1 MSWPHRL
8 GWNTERVRRNV
19 HFATIRAVGAMSLSG
34 GVARA
39 PPSGGMQMLTFDRRI
54 LVAATLAVLLLGS
67 IGIAVPA
74 EAARDLP
81 IQLYG
86 SRSTGWGLTNT
97 SLSVPGPSLAV
108 EVGDNVTLNLTSFDG
123 NRHNWYIDYNSNS
136 AVDANETSSSSPS
149 TRGNVV
155 WNFTVSNRTGTFVY
169 RSRIAGDGNM
179 WGNITIS
186 TAGGLG
192 TILGNPLV
200 VIGMVVVFGAI
211 LAIAVWA
218 YRRPRHPPEPP
229 QSQ

>member
-97 SLSVPGPSLAV
+97 SLSVPGPAGRRGRRQRDV
-108 EVGDNVTLNLTSFDG
+108 EPHVL
-123 NRHNWYIDYNSNS
+123 RRQS
-136 AVDANETSSSSPS
+136 AQ
-149 TRGNVV
+149 
-155 WNFTVSNRTGTFVY
+155 
-169 RSRIAGDGNM
+169 
-179 WGNITIS
+179 
-186 TAGGLG
+186 
-192 TILGNPLV
+192 LV
-200 VIGMVVVFGAI
+200 
-211 LAIAVWA
+211 
-218 YRRPRHPPEPP
+218 
-229 QSQ
+229 

>member
-1 MSWPHRL
+1 
-8 GWNTERVRRNV
+8 
-19 HFATIRAVGAMSLSG
+19 
-34 GVARA
+34 
-39 PPSGGMQMLTFDRRI
+39 MLTFDRRI

-67 IGIAVPA
+67 VGIAVPA

-149 TRGNVV
+149 TRGGSLGDDPRQPPRRDRHGRGLRRDPRDRGLGLPTAETSSGAAAVPMIRR
-155 WNFTVSNRTGTFVY
+155 TSRTG
-169 RSRIAGDGNM
+169 G
-179 WGNITIS
+179 
-186 TAGGLG
+186 
-192 TILGNPLV
+192 P
-200 VIGMVVVFGAI
+200 GAF
-211 LAIAVWA
+211 L
-218 YRRPRHPPEPP
+218 RRASMPFA
-229 QSQ
+229 

>member
-1 MSWPHRL
+1 
-8 GWNTERVRRNV
+8 
-19 HFATIRAVGAMSLSG
+19 MSLRG
-34 GVARA
+34 GAARA
-39 PPSGGMQMLTFDRRI
+39 PPTGGMQMLTFDRRI

-108 EVGDNVTLNLTSFDG
+108 EVGDNVTLNLTSFG

-136 AVDANETSSSSPS
+136 AVDANETSSTSPS

-186 TAGGLG
+186 TAGG
-192 TILGNPLV
+192 
-200 VIGMVVVFGAI
+200 FGAI
-211 LAIAVWA
+211 PRNPPLLTCLGGGL
-218 YRRPRHPPEPP
+218 RRVP
-229 QSQ
+229 

>member
-1 MSWPHRL
+1 M
-8 GWNTERVRRNV
+8 
-19 HFATIRAVGAMSLSG
+19 FLSG

-39 PPSGGMQMLTFDRRI
+39 PPSGGMRMLTFDRRI
-54 LVAATLAVLLLGS
+54 LGEGLCAVLPLGS
-67 IGIAVPA
+67 MGVAVPGDA
-74 EAARDLP
+74 GRALP

-186 TAGGLG
+186 TAGGFG
-192 TILGNPLV
+192 TILGNPLLL
-200 VIGMVVVFGAI
+200 IGMGVVFRAV

-218 YRRPRHPPEPP
+218 YRRPRHPPEPS
-229 QSQ
+229 QSA

>member
-1 MSWPHRL
+1 
-8 GWNTERVRRNV
+8 
-19 HFATIRAVGAMSLSG
+19 
-34 GVARA
+34 
-39 PPSGGMQMLTFDRRI
+39 MLTFDRRI

-136 AVDANETSSSSPS
+136 AVDANETSSFFAA
-149 TRGNVV
+149 G
-155 WNFTVSNRTGTFVY
+155 RT
-169 RSRIAGDGNM
+169 
-179 WGNITIS
+179 
-186 TAGGLG
+186 
-192 TILGNPLV
+192 
-200 VIGMVVVFGAI
+200 
-211 LAIAVWA
+211 
-218 YRRPRHPPEPP
+218 
-229 QSQ
+229 

>member
-1 MSWPHRL
+1 
-8 GWNTERVRRNV
+8 
-19 HFATIRAVGAMSLSG
+19 MSLSG
-34 GVARA
+34 RAARA
-39 PPSGGMQMLTFDRRI
+39 PPTGGMQMLTCDGRI
-54 LVAATLAVLLLGS
+54 VVAAALGVLLLGA
-67 IGIAVPA
+67 IGIAGPA
-74 EAARDLP
+74 EGARALP

-155 WNFTVSNRTGTFVY
+155 WNFTVSNRTGTSVY

-192 TILGNPLV
+192 
-200 VIGMVVVFGAI
+200 AI
-211 LAIAVWA
+211 L
-218 YRRPRHPPEPP
+218 RHPPA
-229 QSQ
+229 